1 MNHERVAKERA
12 AVTADLDAYLPLLSE
27 IGDLKRVRAAQLQ
40 DTVAVALFR
49 RLWAELA
56 GGAEPDAV
64 ARAGTAAALCA
75 ARLAAVDAAV
85 LASGGLDTSESEEV
99 LLAGF
104 DAVASPLPEGWRESL
119 RSLVGALD
127 LSPARDGAP
136 GFVEA
141 LARQP
146 RAGATRPGW
155 PRLMLE
161 PPESH
166 ADHCATVAVYG
177 GILAGAFGAQPG
189 PVFAAGLAHHLHNT
203 GLPDSGFAG
212 ERLLGG
218 YLDRIAERFRE
229 SALAELSEA
238 PREAVV
244 SSLGLVG
251 HAESPESRAFQA
263 ADVLDRV
270 LQMRHYE
277 RQAGFTLDQALEEME
292 LVHPGPLKEFQ
303 DAVLSRAGIR

>member
-1 MNHERVAKERA
+1 MSQERVAKERA

-27 IGDLKRVRAAQLQ
+27 IGDLKRVRAAQLPE
-40 DTVAVALFR
+40 TAAAALFR

-56 GGAEPDAV
+56 GDAEPDAV

-75 ARLAAVDAAV
+75 ARLGAVDAAV

-104 DAVASPLPEGWRESL
+104 DAMASPLSEEWRESL
-119 RSLVGALD
+119 RGSVGALD
-127 LSPARDGAP
+127 LSPVRDGAP
-136 GFVEA
+136 GFVEV

-146 RAGATRPGW
+146 RAGATRPGR

-166 ADHCATVAVYG
+166 AEHCATVAVYG
-177 GILAGAFGAQPG
+177 VILSSAFGADPG
-189 PVFAAGLAHHLHNT
+189 PVFVAGLAHHLHNA
-203 GLPDSGFAG
+203 GLPDSGFTG
-212 ERLLGG
+212 EQLLGD
-218 YLDRIAERFRE
+218 YLDRVAGRFRE
-229 SALAELSEA
+229 SALAEIPEA

-244 SSLGLVG
+244 SSLGLTE
-251 HAESPESRAFQA
+251 HAESPEARAFHA

-277 RQAGFTLDQALEEME
+277 RQAEFTLDQALEEME
-292 LVHPGPLKEFQ
+292 LVHPGPLKDFQ